1 MSPNSQYVSATASSR
16 TYSCADLS
24 TDEQAGIV
32 SALARQGITVH
43 ILDPARK
50 AAVDRRVFKAK
61 ASLITFGVTTP
72 RGNDL
77 AIYAWI
83 GCGNVCGT
91 GATWLVTR
99 TSSGW
104 VVNGRVPGTGVA
116 IA

>member
-1 MSPNSQYVSATASSR
+1 M
-16 TYSCADLS
+16 
-24 TDEQAGIV
+24 
-32 SALARQGITVH
+32 SALAGQGLTVH

-50 AAVDRRVFKAK
+50 AAVDRRVFKAT

-83 GCGNVCGT
+83 GCGNLCGT
-91 GATWLVTR
+91 GATWLVAR
-99 TSSGW
+99 SSSGW
-104 VVNGRVPGTGVA
+104 VVNGPVRGTGVA